1 MKHKLHKKL
10 VALQMIAITSLLSIS
25 QVFAMTGFD
34 EVTTAG
40 NTGQSTVNI
49 EVTADS
55 EEDPTL
61 FSAYIPATLPI
72 KVDKDGNVHTPSN
85 AAIVN
90 GVATKGIAVT
100 NIQANLDNNWQAENW
115 NTDFSALPENSK
127 YVGLKLRGDTLS
139 NDGSFSLTSNNW
151 RIPKNSYIDL
161 NMDAK
166 LPPQSVNQ
174 KSDAAVLSFTLDW
187 SGDDTSTGPKWDNS
201 SNNPDDTSGI
211 RVRSDNILITG
222 GSSTLNITWDSEDGT
237 VSLASVTS
245 SNEAIATVGSMTGE
259 EGNKTVSVN
268 GLRYGKSNIIVTLS
282 NGKSTSYV
290 LKVYDIGDTNNIKME
305 LTNKN
310 LRAGDTVRANDI
322 NISVPVISPD
332 GETDYVTLH
341 PQMDDVV
348 LADGANE
355 LPAKLLLGGSLYD
368 LTMTINV

>member
-1 MKHKLHKKL
+1 MR
-10 VALQMIAITSLLSIS
+10 SL
-25 QVFAMTGFD
+25 
-34 EVTTAG
+34 
-40 NTGQSTVNI
+40 
-49 EVTADS
+49 
-55 EEDPTL
+55 
-61 FSAYIPATLPI
+61 I
-72 KVDKDGNVHTPSN
+72 KVFTPSN

-90 GVATKGIAVT
+90 EVATKGIAVT

-161 NMDAK
+161 SMDAK

-187 SGDDTSTGPKWDNS
+187 SDDDTSTGPKWDNS
-201 SNNPDDTSGI
+201 SNNPDDTSVI

-222 GSSTLNITWDSEDGT
+222 GSSTLNITWDNEDGT

-310 LRAGDTVRANDI
+310 LRAKI
-322 NISVPVISPD
+322 
-332 GETDYVTLH
+332 L
-341 PQMDDVV
+341 
-348 LADGANE
+348 
-355 LPAKLLLGGSLYD
+355 
-368 LTMTINV
+368 